1 MSLVLTAVMI
11 DFVAHDATQ
20 FAAKAGLIAIAKINM
35 TDIERIYLSIGK
47 LYHSIILST
56 RFYLG

>member
-1 MSLVLTAVMI
+1 MI

-20 FAAKAGLIAIAKINM
+20 FAAKAGPVAIAKINM
-35 TDIERIYLSIGK
+35 TAIERIYRSIGK

-56 RFYLG
+56 RCSLG

>member
-1 MSLVLTAVMI
+1 MI

-20 FAAKAGLIAIAKINM
+20 FAAKAGLVAIAKINM
-35 TDIERIYLSIGK
+35 TDIERIYLSIVK

-56 RFYLG
+56 RYYLG